1 MDRADRGE
9 YAQLEVTVS
18 GRAKDQAALKAIQN
32 RATQT
37 AAQYG

>member
-9 YAQLEVTVS
+9 YAQLEVTGA
-18 GRAKDQAALKAIQN
+18 GRVKDPAALKAIPN